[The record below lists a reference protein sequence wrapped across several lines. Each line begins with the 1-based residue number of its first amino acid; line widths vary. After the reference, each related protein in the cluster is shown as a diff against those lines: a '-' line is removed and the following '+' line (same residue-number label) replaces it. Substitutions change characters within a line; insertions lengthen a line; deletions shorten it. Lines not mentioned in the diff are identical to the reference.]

1 MKSIAKYIIASSII
15 FTFHIPLQAEY
26 IFLKD
31 GSIHKGNITG
41 DSADSIAIVD
51 ATKKRLTFRRSEIHR
66 ILYTELTMGK
76 MLVQKKNGESFT
88 AYMVDEDRESYTF
101 RNELY
106 RNIEF
111 KVPRLDVLFLAE
123 RNPSGLNGE
132 AGTDRI
138 RLSWYHPYDKME
150 RYNIYAKRGKQ
161 DKYVF

>member
-1 MKSIAKYIIASSII
+1 
-15 FTFHIPLQAEY
+15 
-26 IFLKD
+26 
-31 GSIHKGNITG
+31 
-41 DSADSIAIVD
+41 
-51 ATKKRLTFRRSEIHR
+51 
-66 ILYTELTMGK
+66 
-76 MLVQKKNGESFT
+76 
-88 AYMVDEDRESYTF
+88 MVDEDRESYTF

-123 RNPSGLNGE
+123 RNPSGLKGE

-161 DKYVF
+161 DKYVLKETSRRNSYTLEDLTRHLTATR